1 MAGLEKIVTDE
12 LVSGIADRLAA
23 EGRKVTNR
31 LVWDH
36 IGGGSMTTIAGALR
50 RWRERQ
56 QIAAEIPAIRVPLPE
71 TVAETMRV
79 AVEQLWTAAQ
89 EETQKEIDRLSEAA
103 NARVADAVAERD
115 GALAELQVTVEELQS
130 LQGRAAGLETGL
142 QAVRQEGEGLRGE
155 LASATEKAGQAA
167 ARAVEI
173 ERRADDLQTE
183 LGRVHDDARA
193 ERERLADALT
203 QAGVERD
210 EARREA
216 AGARENAAR
225 LQGQVEAMM
234 AQQAELMKAI
244 AGKAERM
251 PSGRAPK

>member
-12 LVSGIADRLAA
+12 LVSGIADRLAG

-31 LVWDH
+31 LVWDQ

-56 QIAAEIPAIRVPLPE
+56 QIEAETPAIRIPLPE
-71 TVAETMRV
+71 TVTEAMR
-79 AVEQLWTAAQ
+79 AAIERLWKAAQ
-89 EETQKEIDRLSEAA
+89 EETQKEIDRLTEAA
-103 NARVADAVAERD
+103 NARVSDAVAERD
-115 GALAELQVTVEELQS
+115 GALAELQATVEELQS
-130 LQGRAAGLETGL
+130 LQSRAAGLETGL
-142 QAVRQEGEGLRGE
+142 QAMQQEGAGLRGE
-155 LASATEKAGQAA
+155 LASATERAGQAA
-167 ARAVEI
+167 ARAIEI
-173 ERRADDLQTE
+173 ERRADDLRAE
-183 LGRVHDDARA
+183 LGRVHEDIRA
-193 ERERLADALT
+193 ERERLAEALT

-225 LQGQVEAMM
+225 LQGQVEAMT
-234 AQQAELMKAI
+234 AQQGELMKAI
-244 AGKAERM
+244 AGRTERV

>member
-12 LVSGIADRLAA
+12 LVFGIADRLTG
-23 EGRKVTNR
+23 EGRKVSNR

-56 QIAAEIPAIRVPLPE
+56 QLQAEAPAVRAPLPE
-71 TVAETMRV
+71 SVAEAMRAGV
-79 AVEQLWTAAQ
+79 AQLWKAAQ
-89 EETQKEIDRLSEAA
+89 EETQREIDRLTEAA

-115 GALAELQVTVEELQS
+115 SALAELQATVEELQGW
-130 LQGRAAGLETGL
+130 QGKAAALEDELREVSRNGD
-142 QAVRQEGEGLRGE
+142 GLRGE
-155 LASATEKAGQAA
+155 LASATERAGQAE

-210 EARREA
+210 EARQEA

-225 LQGQVEAMM
+225 LQGQVEAMT
-234 AQQAELMKAI
+234 AQQGELMKAI
-244 AGKAERM
+244 AARAE
-251 PSGRAPK
+251 PPASGRAPR